1 MDAFKTA
8 QALEPSAER
17 EKVGGFVLFVGSGP
31 EVIEVGLDRE
41 VAVERAVEILNEN
54 ETVVF
59 LLSQLSRK
67 SEGPWAQVTLGMA
80 RDSGHIEQDSDFI
93 IAVWD
98 PWLQEGAG
106 EEWVDKIMLKLIK
119 NKRGMTKGIE
129 CRRDRSTGKLYE
141 LEIERG

>member
-54 ETVVF
+54 ETIVF
-59 LLSQLSRK
+59 LSKLQSKFGDVFVTKDQLVLTRGNQNK
-67 SEGPWAQVTLGMA
+67 
-80 RDSGHIEQDSDFI
+80 
-93 IAVWD
+93 
-98 PWLQEGAG
+98 
-106 EEWVDKIMLKLIK
+106 EE
-119 NKRGMTKGIE
+119 R
-129 CRRDRSTGKLYE
+129 
-141 LEIERG
+141 